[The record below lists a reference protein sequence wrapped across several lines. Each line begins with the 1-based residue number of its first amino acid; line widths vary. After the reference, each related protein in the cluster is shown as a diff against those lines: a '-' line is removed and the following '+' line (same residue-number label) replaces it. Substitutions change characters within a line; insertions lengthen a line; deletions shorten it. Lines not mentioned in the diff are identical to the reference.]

1 MSISKKTINTLNV
14 MQNSLIRYML
24 QLNKSSH
31 MGNINKILKIMNI
44 KHLYYKLKMNFV
56 KQLESHQ
63 LCNNIY
69 KHLKMDVP
77 TRNKTSSYIRD
88 VKEISN
94 DLNINIEDFGK
105 RTQLK
110 QQLELLESLFYNNNN
125 EKFDSIK
132 KCLENFKFTDNK
144 NSLKLLTRSYP
155 NDS

>member
-1 MSISKKTINTLNV
+1 
-14 MQNSLIRYML
+14 
-24 QLNKSSH
+24 
-31 MGNINKILKIMNI
+31 
-44 KHLYYKLKMNFV
+44 
-56 KQLESHQ
+56 
-63 LCNNIY
+63 
-69 KHLKMDVP
+69 MDVP

-132 KCLENFKFTDNK
+132 KCLENFKLTDNK